1 MSAQWA
7 YPFCYWL
14 FKVNLRIFAKVKI
27 EGRENMPPEGPLI
40 VVCNHLSNVDPAI
53 AGVAM
58 RRRPGFLA
66 KSDLFKFPP
75 LAFFLYGYGAFP
87 IERGKADTRA
97 LKWAARRIEKGGAV
111 VLFPEGTR
119 SRGQGLLKAQP
130 GVALLASMTRAP
142 VVPIAITGS
151 EPLQNYLK
159 VFAPVSKL
167 HIRIGKPFTL
177 KTGGKASREQLDRFT
192 VEAMSRLARLLPPEY
207 RGEYADTMD
216 MPLEVTSDT
225 VPA

>member
-1 MSAQWA
+1 MSVQWA

-14 FKVNLRIFAKVKI
+14 FKVNLRIFAKVRT
-27 EGRENMPPEGPLI
+27 EGQENMPAEGPLI
-40 VVCNHLSNVDPAI
+40 VLCNHLSNVDPAI

-58 RRRPGFLA
+58 ARRPGFLA
-66 KSDLFKFPP
+66 KSELFRFPP

-87 IERGKADTRA
+87 IERGRADTRA

-119 SRGQGLLKAQP
+119 SRGKGLLKAQP
-130 GVALLASMTRAP
+130 GIALLASMTGAP
-142 VVPIAITGS
+142 VVPVAITGS

-159 VFAPVSKL
+159 VFAPVARL

-177 KTGGKASREQLDRFT
+177 KTDGKTTREQLDRFT
-192 VEAMSRLARLLPPEY
+192 VESMSRLARLLPPEY
-207 RGEYADTMD
+207 RGEYAGTVD
-216 MPLEVTSDT
+216 MPFDVTADKS
-225 VPA
+225 PS